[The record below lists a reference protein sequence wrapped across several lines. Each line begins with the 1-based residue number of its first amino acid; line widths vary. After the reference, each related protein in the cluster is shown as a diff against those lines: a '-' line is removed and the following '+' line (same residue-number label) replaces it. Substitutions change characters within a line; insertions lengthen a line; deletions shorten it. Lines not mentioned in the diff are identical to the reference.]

1 MMARRIHKR
10 YVVLGAIVVALLG
23 APVAATQVRWNG
35 SLGHGYGNSV
45 GIPMRVGQSFSVGM
59 TVIDTS
65 RRVRIESVR
74 LHGASGGVVLLGAR
88 VGYAGVGLVLGFP
101 PTTPTMPLRPAVG
114 AVIPAHANSLL
125 IVGLRATEPGV
136 FRVLGVDVRYRERW
150 HGVEV
155 KRLTHTGTLVA
166 GCAGAAGAK
175 RAHCRL
181 PSMNP

>member
-1 MMARRIHKR
+1 MARRIHKC
-10 YVVLGAIVVALLG
+10 YVMLGALVVALVV

-59 TVIDTS
+59 TAIDTS

-74 LHGASGGVVLLGAR
+74 LHGASGGVVLLGAL
-88 VGYAGVGLVLGFP
+88 VGYAGVGAVLGFP

-125 IVGLRATEPGV
+125 VVGLRATEPGV
-136 FRVLGVDVRYRERW
+136 FRVLGIDVRYRERW

-155 KRLTHTGTLVA
+155 KRLTHTGMLVA
-166 GCAGAAGAK
+166 GCAVAAGAK